1 MKNSYNQKIVSLK
14 KKNFFKEIYFDWIKM
29 FWYPGKKWNNENVF
43 YLIKIYFNWIKMYFG
58 IMKKSDILLNTN
70 LIWLKKILFWH
81 Q

>member
-14 KKNFFKEIYFDWIKM
+14 KKN
-29 FWYPGKKWNNENVF
+29 WNNENVF